1 MPGDY
6 PEKPAEALVMFW
18 RRYLEILVY
27 EGSIR
32 MCRMSMAETA
42 RFPEQA
48 AQLFDVLFTQVQ
60 ARLSVYPEDNV
71 WAFVPRQCRDSAQFS
86 RPGSL
91 PPIPAGAVRHGPV
104 GRELRPRDPG
114 AGL

>member
-32 MCRMSMAETA
+32 MCRMSMGEIPRASG
-42 RFPEQA
+42 A
-48 AQLFDVLFTQVQ
+48 AFRRVVHASPSTSE
-60 ARLSVYPEDNV
+60 RLP
-71 WAFVPRQCRDSAQFS
+71 
-86 RPGSL
+86 
-91 PPIPAGAVRHGPV
+91 
-104 GRELRPRDPG
+104 
-114 AGL
+114 